1 MKHKPVGHECFC
13 NVLMALTR
21 GPDPLCV
28 HGFAPCVKC
37 LFFTLP
43 TGGTK
48 NWNCSYVELMDA
60 ETCETEELSIILTP
74 AVTSGRERVA
84 QQARLKVSN
93 PDTPWAWTSQFWH
106 PQPCFSSFPRLGKGQ
121 PHCGLQPFQHG
132 EENCFLC
139 CKTPGKLVPGTR
151 GAVIPIITFLEQRG
165 WARGT
170 PVVPSTLTSSGLPG
184 FFGRQKRNAFVH
196 GNQEYFPNLSVGLP
210 WVLRLLLRT

>member
-21 GPDPLCV
+21 GLDPLCV

-106 PQPCFSSFPRLGKGQ
+106 PQPCFSPFPRLGKGQ
-121 PHCGLQPFQHG
+121 PHCGLQPFQHTKIAFCAAKPLEDLSQEPG
-132 EENCFLC
+132 E
-139 CKTPGKLVPGTR
+139 
-151 GAVIPIITFLEQRG
+151 Q
-165 WARGT
+165 
-170 PVVPSTLTSSGLPG
+170 
-184 FFGRQKRNAFVH
+184 
-196 GNQEYFPNLSVGLP
+196 
-210 WVLRLLLRT
+210 